1 MQYAI
6 FAFIM
11 KIISLGLIMVSIPLQ
26 KAESDGSSDITFD
39 YVLPACAR
47 ISKALKSSFEP
58 FLSVVL
64 PPCLQG
70 ATAVVQF
77 TVEDADADD
86 VEGEVSFFIK
96 LPSWVR

>member
-1 MQYAI
+1 MI
-6 FAFIM
+6 
-11 KIISLGLIMVSIPLQ
+11 IISLALITVSIPLQ
-26 KAESDGSSDITFD
+26 KAESDSSGGSSDITFD

-86 VEGEVSFFIK
+86 VEGEVSFF
-96 LPSWVR
+96 LNYRAG